1 VDIGDDLKRESKVE
15 FPKIPKMDDRTVGPV
30 EFNVSPPDAELSEG
44 GRVLGPV
51 SSFGPG
57 SPLRLSGPSV
67 HELTLASPGYRTRR
81 LRILVASNA
90 DREVAKIKLELKKE

>member
-1 VDIGDDLKRESKVE
+1 
-15 FPKIPKMDDRTVGPV
+15 V

-44 GRVLGPV
+44 GRGLGPV